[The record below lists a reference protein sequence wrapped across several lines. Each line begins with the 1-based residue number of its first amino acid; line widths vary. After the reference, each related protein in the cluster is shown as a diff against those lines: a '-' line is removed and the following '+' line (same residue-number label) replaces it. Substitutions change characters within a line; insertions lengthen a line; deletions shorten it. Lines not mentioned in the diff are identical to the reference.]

1 MDLKAAFIGSGNM
14 GGAFI
19 RAAALAVPP
28 QEIIITDHELKKAQA
43 LSGEVGCLCSPD
55 NLEAARRAKFVI
67 LCVKPQVLPSVLTPL
82 VPILREAERSGEP
95 KVLVSIAAGITIER
109 LRSITGS
116 DTQPIVRIMP
126 NMPALIGRGLMILA
140 TDGSASEEDMQ
151 ELSEMAKACGEVR
164 RLDESLFDQAT
175 VVASCSP
182 AYAFMFIEALAEAG
196 EKLGLDADNSLFF
209 AAQSMQGAAAMVFGT
224 ANTPD
229 ELCRM
234 VCSPGGSTIAGVNV
248 LREKGLYELIEQ
260 AANASFNRNI
270 ELGKLN

>member
-1 MDLKAAFIGSGNM
+1 MDLTAAFIGSGNM

-19 RAAALAVPP
+19 RAAARATLP
-28 QEIIITDHELKKAQA
+28 QKIIITDYEPEKAEA
-43 LSGEVGCLCSPD
+43 LSKEIGCLWSPD

-95 KVLVSIAAGITIER
+95 KVLVSIAAGITIAK

-116 DTQPIVRIMP
+116 GTQPIVRIMP
-126 NMPALIGRGLMILA
+126 NMPALIGQGLMILT
-140 TDGSASEEDMQ
+140 TDGSASEKDMDC
-151 ELSEMAKACGEVR
+151 LGEMAQACGKVR

-175 VVASCSP
+175 VIASCSP
-182 AYAFMFIEALAEAG
+182 AYAFMFIEALAQAG
-196 EKLGLDADNSLFF
+196 EKLGLDAETSLFY
-209 AAQSMQGAAAMVFGT
+209 AAQSILGSAATVLSSQLS
-224 ANTPD
+224 PE

-234 VCSPGGSTIAGVNV
+234 VCSPGGSTIAGVSV
-248 LREKGLYELIEQ
+248 LREKGFYELVDE
-260 AANASFNRNI
+260 AANASFKRNI